1 MNQVPKNKSA
11 LKEPVPYEL
20 QGDEEVV
27 SKYFLRISLR
37 DEPGMLQKITECF
50 VSYSVSLKEVI
61 QLPLNR
67 ELAEVVVV
75 THRTSKY
82 QFERVLEAI
91 EAVASEINSYY
102 IIEEE
107 NNMYKGLLKQY
118 ASYLR

>member
-1 MNQVPKNKSA
+1 
-11 LKEPVPYEL
+11 YEL

-50 VSYSVSLKEVI
+50 VNYSVSLKEVI

-82 QFERVLEAI
+82 QFERVLGAI

-107 NNMYKGLLKQY
+107 KQY
-118 ASYLR
+118 V

>member
-1 MNQVPKNKSA
+1 M
-11 LKEPVPYEL
+11 
-20 QGDEEVV
+20 
-27 SKYFLRISLR
+27 SL
-37 DEPGMLQKITECF
+37 GCCKKITECF
-50 VSYSVSLKEVI
+50 VNYSVSLKEVI

-82 QFERVLEAI
+82 QFERVLGAI

-107 NNMYKGLLKQY
+107 KTICIKDY
-118 ASYLR
+118 

>member
-1 MNQVPKNKSA
+1 MNQVQKNKSA
-11 LKEPVPYEL
+11 LKEPEPYEL

-50 VSYSVSLKEVI
+50 VNYSVSLKEVI

-75 THRTSKY
+75 THQTSKY
-82 QFERVLEAI
+82 QFERVLGAI
-91 EAVASEINSYY
+91 EDVASEINSYY

-107 NNMYKGLLKQY
+107 KQY
-118 ASYLR
+118 V

>member
-107 NNMYKGLLKQY
+107 KQY
-118 ASYLR
+118 V